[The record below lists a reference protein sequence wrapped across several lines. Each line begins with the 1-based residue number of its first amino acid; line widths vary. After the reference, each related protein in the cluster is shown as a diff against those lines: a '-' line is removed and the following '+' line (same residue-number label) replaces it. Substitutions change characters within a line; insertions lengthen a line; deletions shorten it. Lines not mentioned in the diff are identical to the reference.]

1 MVKINEIAAQ
11 NPWWKYGIEFARY
24 DKHLKEA
31 EPVFF
36 KRQQISFEKGKIYII
51 RGPRQVGK
59 TTYLKRSIKELIE
72 KGIPTTHVLYL
83 SIDTFTSRRE
93 LKNALAYFLES
104 TREAPL
110 FYIFLD
116 EITSLEDWNL
126 EFKNLADQGTIERGV
141 IVATGSS
148 SVKLK
153 EKAELLPG
161 RGLEGNEYLIKPL
174 CFREFLLQSID
185 HLSQFSP
192 EDEFKVALKQ
202 MKKRLISSRIYFP
215 CTCDEMWENV
225 QRLLPFK
232 NEISYL
238 FRLYLVTGGFP
249 GVINHYFLN
258 RYTHRKDV
266 KDLIEPS
273 VSEIFVR
280 DVLGDMARLQKQE
293 SITRQLFKAIIE
305 RYGSRYSF
313 TAISKNI
320 ERTHITAIDYLEH
333 LEDSFICFVLYA
345 YDFNKKTP
353 KWKGNKKVYFFDPF
367 ILHSIKSYLIG
378 NDIWA
383 TITETLQDEEFQG
396 KLIEGM
402 VISHLIMQREI
413 PFLKAPQTFVWFYY
427 DKSGREIDVVFK
439 ENGGYW
445 ALEVKYR
452 RSIEYRKLKIA
463 IFDKYIVLSR
473 DEVAKADNIIVIPV
487 DIFLSLLSTSER
499 NL

>member
-1 MVKINEIAAQ
+1 MVKISEIVGQ
-11 NPWWKYGIEFARY
+11 NPWWKYGLEFAHY
-24 DKHLKEA
+24 DKHLKEVG
-31 EPVFF
+31 PVFF
-36 KRQQISFEKGKIYII
+36 IRKGMLFEKGKIYII

-59 TTYLKRSIKELIE
+59 TTYLKRTIKELI
-72 KGIPTTHVLYL
+72 KQGISPAHILYL
-83 SIDTFTSRRE
+83 SIDIFTSRRE
-93 LKNALAYFLES
+93 LKNALSYFFES

-126 EFKNLADQGTIERGV
+126 ELKNLADQGMIERGV

-148 SVKLK
+148 AVKLK

-185 HLSQFSP
+185 HLSKLSP

-202 MKKRLISSRIYFP
+202 MRERLVNSYICFP
-215 CTCDEMWENV
+215 SAPDEIWKNV
-225 QRLLPFK
+225 ERLLPFK

-238 FRLYLVTGGFP
+238 FRLYLITGGFP

-258 RYTHRKDV
+258 RYTHGTDM
-266 KDLIEPS
+266 IHPS
-273 VSEIFVR
+273 VSEIFIR

-313 TAISKNI
+313 TAISKDI
-320 ERTHITAIDYLEH
+320 ERSHITAIDYLEH

-345 YDFNKKTP
+345 YDFNKKAP
-353 KWKGNKKVYFFDPF
+353 KWKGDKKVYFFDPF
-367 ILHSIKSYLIG
+367 ILHSIKSYLKG
-378 NDIWA
+378 DDIWA

-396 KLIEGM
+396 KLVEGM
-402 VISHLIMQREI
+402 VISHLLMQRET

-427 DKSGREIDVVFK
+427 DKSGREIDGVFK
-439 ENGGYW
+439 ENNSYL
-445 ALEVKYR
+445 AVEVKYR
-452 RSIEYRKLKIA
+452 RSIRYRKLKIFV
-463 IFDKYIVLSR
+463 FDKYMILSR
-473 DEVAKADNIIVIPV
+473 DEVERAGNMVVIPV
-487 DIFLSLLSTSER
+487 DIFLSLLKTSER
-499 NL
+499 NM